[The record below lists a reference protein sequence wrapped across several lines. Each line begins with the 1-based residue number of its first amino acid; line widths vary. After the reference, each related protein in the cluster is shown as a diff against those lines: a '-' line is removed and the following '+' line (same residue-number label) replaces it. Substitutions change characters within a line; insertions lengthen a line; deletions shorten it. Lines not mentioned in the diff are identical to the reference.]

1 MIVPIQFVLA
11 LVMALIVNA
20 KVRGRGLFLAIF
32 ILPLAISD
40 LAAGLVWQ
48 AILTER
54 GYLNTVLQKVGLI
67 DQEYIWLDPTKSN
80 HLLIAVVVAELWRS
94 TAFVM
99 VIFLAGLQGIP
110 HEYTEAAE
118 VFGAGFFQ
126 RVRQVILPL
135 LKPSIQV
142 ALLFRIIFA
151 FEAFAVVLAPPAGP
165 RPHWRPRPGAGK
177 PSTSTATPPRRT
189 RRSSW
194 SSAPGCR
201 IVIWMLPDAPGTD
214 AAMRRGGHH
223 LPAASRVAAEGA
235 HYIVGIVLSC
245 GFSPPLRDHARCF
258 SSEEDV
264 YDYPK
269 RLLPQ
274 DLSTETMRFF
284 LDFPGMTDALW
295 RSASSPGHAR
305 ALARDRHACGYAL
318 ARFAFGRGHGAALG
332 RRH

>member
-1 MIVPIQFVLA
+1 MATVAQPATLGRRLRRWEGLPYALILPTVAYLGLFFAWPMVQAFELAFRVDGTWTVAPFRTMMNDINFNQALGFTLLLVGVIVPLQFVLA

-151 FEAFAVVLAPPAGP
+151 FEAFAVVLALTGRAKTTLATEAWRWQAEYFDSHVAAAYSALILVLSLLAAG
-165 RPHWRPRPGAGK
+165 
-177 PSTSTATPPRRT
+177 
-189 RRSSW
+189 
-194 SSAPGCR
+194 
-201 IVIWMLPDAPGTD
+201 IVIWMLRTPRAQ
-214 AAMRRGGHH
+214 M
-223 LPAASRVAAEGA
+223 
-235 HYIVGIVLSC
+235 
-245 GFSPPLRDHARCF
+245 LR
-258 SSEEDV
+258 
-264 YDYPK
+264 
-269 RLLPQ
+269 
-274 DLSTETMRFF
+274 
-284 LDFPGMTDALW
+284 
-295 RSASSPGHAR
+295 
-305 ALARDRHACGYAL
+305 
-318 ARFAFGRGHGAALG
+318 
-332 RRH
+332 

>member
-1 MIVPIQFVLA
+1 MATVAQPATLGRRLRRWEGLPYALILPTVAYLGLFFAWPMVQAFELAFRIDGKWTVAPFRTMANDVNFDHALRFTLLLVVVIVPIQFVLA

-54 GYLNTVLQKVGLI
+54 GYLNTVLEKVGLI

-126 RVRQVILPL
+126 RVRQVILPM

-151 FEAFAVVLAPPAGP
+151 FEAFAVVLAITGRAKTTLATEA
-165 RPHWRPRPGAGK
+165 WRWQAEYFD
-177 PSTSTATPPRRT
+177 S
-189 RRSSW
+189 
-194 SSAPGCR
+194 
-201 IVIWMLPDAPGTD
+201 
-214 AAMRRGGHH
+214 H
-223 LPAASRVAAEGA
+223 VAAA
-235 HYIVGIVLSC
+235 YSALILILSLVSA
-245 GFSPPLRDHARCF
+245 GLVVWLLRTPR
-258 SSEEDV
+258 EQML
-264 YDYPK
+264 
-269 RLLPQ
+269 R
-274 DLSTETMRFF
+274 
-284 LDFPGMTDALW
+284 
-295 RSASSPGHAR
+295 
-305 ALARDRHACGYAL
+305 
-318 ARFAFGRGHGAALG
+318 
-332 RRH
+332 

>member
-1 MIVPIQFVLA
+1 MATVAQPATLGRRLRRWEGLPYALILPTVAYLGLFFAWPMVQAFELAFHIDGTWTVAPFRTMVNDVNFNQALGFTLLLVGVIVPIQFVLA

-80 HLLIAVVVAELWRS
+80 HLLIAVVIAELWRS

-118 VFGAGFFQ
+118 VFGAGFLQ
-126 RVRQVILPL
+126 RVRQVILPM

-151 FEAFAVVLAPPAGP
+151 FEAFAVILAITGRAKTTLATEAWRWQAEYFDSHVAAAYSALILVLSLLSAG
-165 RPHWRPRPGAGK
+165 
-177 PSTSTATPPRRT
+177 
-189 RRSSW
+189 
-194 SSAPGCR
+194 
-201 IVIWMLPDAPGTD
+201 IVVWMLRTPRAQ
-214 AAMRRGGHH
+214 M
-223 LPAASRVAAEGA
+223 
-235 HYIVGIVLSC
+235 
-245 GFSPPLRDHARCF
+245 LR
-258 SSEEDV
+258 
-264 YDYPK
+264 
-269 RLLPQ
+269 
-274 DLSTETMRFF
+274 
-284 LDFPGMTDALW
+284 
-295 RSASSPGHAR
+295 
-305 ALARDRHACGYAL
+305 
-318 ARFAFGRGHGAALG
+318 
-332 RRH
+332 

>member
-1 MIVPIQFVLA
+1 MATAAQPATLGRRLRRWEGLPYALILPTVAYLGLFFAWPMVQAFELAFRVEGAWTVAPFRTMVDDVNFDQALRFTLLLVGVIVPIQFVLA

-54 GYLNTVLQKVGLI
+54 GYLNTVLEKVGLI

-126 RVRQVILPL
+126 RVRQVILPM

-151 FEAFAVVLAPPAGP
+151 FEAFAVILAITGRAKTTLATEA
-165 RPHWRPRPGAGK
+165 WRWQAEYFD
-177 PSTSTATPPRRT
+177 S
-189 RRSSW
+189 
-194 SSAPGCR
+194 
-201 IVIWMLPDAPGTD
+201 
-214 AAMRRGGHH
+214 H
-223 LPAASRVAAEGA
+223 VAAA
-235 HYIVGIVLSC
+235 YSALILVLSLVSA
-245 GFSPPLRDHARCF
+245 GLVVWLLRT
-258 SSEEDV
+258 
-264 YDYPK
+264 P
-269 RLLPQ
+269 
-274 DLSTETMRFF
+274 
-284 LDFPGMTDALW
+284 
-295 RSASSPGHAR
+295 R
-305 ALARDRHACGYAL
+305 AQMLR
-318 ARFAFGRGHGAALG
+318 
-332 RRH
+332 

>member
-1 MIVPIQFVLA
+1 MATVAQPATLGRRLRRWEGLPYALILPTVAYLGLFFAWPMVQAFELAFRVDGSWTVAPFRTMANDVNFNQALGFTLLLVGVIVPIQFVLA

-48 AILTER
+48 ALLTER

-126 RVRQVILPL
+126 RVRQVILPM

-151 FEAFAVVLAPPAGP
+151 FEAFAVILAITGRAKTTLATEA
-165 RPHWRPRPGAGK
+165 WRWQAEYFD
-177 PSTSTATPPRRT
+177 S
-189 RRSSW
+189 
-194 SSAPGCR
+194 
-201 IVIWMLPDAPGTD
+201 
-214 AAMRRGGHH
+214 H
-223 LPAASRVAAEGA
+223 VAAA
-235 HYIVGIVLSC
+235 YSALILVLSLVSA
-245 GFSPPLRDHARCF
+245 GLVVWLLRT
-258 SSEEDV
+258 
-264 YDYPK
+264 P
-269 RLLPQ
+269 
-274 DLSTETMRFF
+274 
-284 LDFPGMTDALW
+284 
-295 RSASSPGHAR
+295 R
-305 ALARDRHACGYAL
+305 AQMLR
-318 ARFAFGRGHGAALG
+318 
-332 RRH
+332 

>member
-1 MIVPIQFVLA
+1 MATVAQPATLGRRLRRWEGLPYALILPTVAYLGLFFAWPMVQAFELAFRVDGTWTVAPFRTMVNDVNFNQALGFTLLLVGVIVPLQFVLA

-151 FEAFAVVLAPPAGP
+151 FEAFAVVLALTGRAKTTLATEAWRWQAEYFDSHVAAAYSALILVLSLLAAG
-165 RPHWRPRPGAGK
+165 
-177 PSTSTATPPRRT
+177 
-189 RRSSW
+189 
-194 SSAPGCR
+194 
-201 IVIWMLPDAPGTD
+201 IVVWMLRTPRAQ
-214 AAMRRGGHH
+214 M
-223 LPAASRVAAEGA
+223 
-235 HYIVGIVLSC
+235 
-245 GFSPPLRDHARCF
+245 LR
-258 SSEEDV
+258 
-264 YDYPK
+264 
-269 RLLPQ
+269 
-274 DLSTETMRFF
+274 
-284 LDFPGMTDALW
+284 
-295 RSASSPGHAR
+295 
-305 ALARDRHACGYAL
+305 
-318 ARFAFGRGHGAALG
+318 
-332 RRH
+332 

>member
-1 MIVPIQFVLA
+1 MATVAQPATLGRRLRRWEGLPYALILPTVAYLGLFFAWPMVQAFELAFRVDDTWTVAPFRTMVNDVNFNQALGFTLLLVGVIVPIQFVLA

-126 RVRQVILPL
+126 RVRQVILPM

-151 FEAFAVVLAPPAGP
+151 FEAFAVILALTGRAKTTLATEAWRWQAEYFDSHVAAAYSALILVLSLLAAG
-165 RPHWRPRPGAGK
+165 
-177 PSTSTATPPRRT
+177 
-189 RRSSW
+189 
-194 SSAPGCR
+194 
-201 IVIWMLPDAPGTD
+201 IVVWMLRTPRAQ
-214 AAMRRGGHH
+214 M
-223 LPAASRVAAEGA
+223 
-235 HYIVGIVLSC
+235 
-245 GFSPPLRDHARCF
+245 LR
-258 SSEEDV
+258 
-264 YDYPK
+264 
-269 RLLPQ
+269 
-274 DLSTETMRFF
+274 
-284 LDFPGMTDALW
+284 
-295 RSASSPGHAR
+295 
-305 ALARDRHACGYAL
+305 
-318 ARFAFGRGHGAALG
+318 
-332 RRH
+332 

>member
-1 MIVPIQFVLA
+1 MATVAQPATLGRRLRRWEGLPYALILPTVAYLGLFFAWPMVQAFELAFRIDGTWTVAPFRTMVNDVNFNQALGFTLLLVGVIVPIQFVLA

-67 DQEYIWLDPTKSN
+67 DQEYIWLDPTKPN
-80 HLLIAVVVAELWRS
+80 HLLVAVVVAELWRS

-151 FEAFAVVLAPPAGP
+151 FEAFAVVLALTGRAKTTLATEAWRWQAEYFDSHVAAAYSALILVLSLLAAG
-165 RPHWRPRPGAGK
+165 
-177 PSTSTATPPRRT
+177 
-189 RRSSW
+189 
-194 SSAPGCR
+194 
-201 IVIWMLPDAPGTD
+201 IVVWMLRTPRAQ
-214 AAMRRGGHH
+214 M
-223 LPAASRVAAEGA
+223 
-235 HYIVGIVLSC
+235 
-245 GFSPPLRDHARCF
+245 LR
-258 SSEEDV
+258 
-264 YDYPK
+264 
-269 RLLPQ
+269 
-274 DLSTETMRFF
+274 
-284 LDFPGMTDALW
+284 
-295 RSASSPGHAR
+295 
-305 ALARDRHACGYAL
+305 
-318 ARFAFGRGHGAALG
+318 
-332 RRH
+332 